1 MVRYSTSDER
11 KEYVYAI
18 IKIYTGKER
27 RKINLGMGRE
37 VVFFVSM
44 KKLRV
49 LEITLWRQICDLQSL
64 LQLLL
69 RRALR

>member
-1 MVRYSTSDER
+1 MVRYSTNDER

-18 IKIYTGKER
+18 VKIYTGKER

-37 VVFFVSM
+37 VVFFVSV

-69 RRALR
+69 RRALW